1 MVKIKMGCVECE
13 IGCVEITSLLK
24 FSELVLIKTF
34 MLGSLRLS
42 QEVF

>member
-13 IGCVEITSLLK
+13 IGRVEIISLLT
-24 FSELVLIKTF
+24 FSELGLIKTF
-34 MLGSLRLS
+34 MLGSLGLS